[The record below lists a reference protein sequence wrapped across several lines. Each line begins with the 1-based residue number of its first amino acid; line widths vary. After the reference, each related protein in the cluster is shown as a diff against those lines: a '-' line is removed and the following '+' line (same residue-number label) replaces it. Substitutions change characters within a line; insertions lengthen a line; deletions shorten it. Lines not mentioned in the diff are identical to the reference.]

1 MDQKEFKAAL
11 TDTFGRLSLSSL
23 ITEEGKDKFY
33 HLYRRLAEENEKY
46 NLTALSDERGVI
58 LLHFADSLMGEA
70 HLAKG
75 ASLLDMGCGAG
86 FPSLPLAICRPD
98 LSITAADATAKKIG
112 FVEKM
117 KEELS
122 LPHLT
127 PLIARAEAEGRGP
140 LRDSFDA
147 VTARAVASLPMLCEL
162 CAPFLKKG
170 GLFLAMKGR
179 DGLIELEAARHAIGE
194 LKCKV
199 EFTKEYQISD
209 GYATHERVLLL
220 LRKTAPTP
228 EAYPRAF
235 ARIKSRPL

>member
-1 MDQKEFKAAL
+1 MDQTAFKAAL
-11 TDTFGRLSLSSL
+11 SETFGRLSLSSL
-23 ITEEGKDKFY
+23 LGEEEKDKFY
-33 HLYRRLAEENEKY
+33 HLYRRLVEENEKY
-46 NLTALSDERGVI
+46 NLTALSDERSVI
-58 LLHFADSLMGEA
+58 LLHFADSLMGESY
-70 HLAKG
+70 LKKG
-75 ASLLDMGCGAG
+75 SSLLDMGCGAG

-98 LSITAADATAKKIG
+98 LFVTAADATAKKIG

-122 LPHLT
+122 LPNLS
-127 PLIARAEAEGRGP
+127 PLVARAEVEGRGP

-162 CAPFLKKG
+162 CAPFVKKG

-179 DGLIELEAARHAIGE
+179 DGLAELEVARHAIGE
-194 LKCKV
+194 LRCKV
-199 EFTKEYQISD
+199 EFTKEYEISD
-209 GYATHERVLLL
+209 GETTHERVLLL
-220 LRKTAPTP
+220 LRKTAQTP

>member
-1 MDQKEFKAAL
+1 MDQKAFCETLAN
-11 TDTFGRLSLSSL
+11 TFDRLGLSPL
-23 ITEEGKDKFY
+23 LTEEKQEKFY
-33 HLYRRLAEENEKY
+33 HLYRRLCEENEKY
-46 NLTALSDERGVI
+46 NLTALADGKSVI
-58 LLHFADSLMGEA
+58 LLHFADSLMGQAYIKE
-70 HLAKG
+70 G

-86 FPSLPLAICRPD
+86 FPSLPLAICRPN
-98 LSITAADATAKKIG
+98 LAVTAADATAKKIG

-122 LPHLT
+122 LSNLT
-127 PLIARAEAEGRGP
+127 PLVARAEVEGKGP

-162 CAPFLKKG
+162 CAPFVKKG

-179 DGLIELEAARHAIGE
+179 DGLAELEAARHAIGE
-194 LKCKV
+194 LRCKV
-199 EFTKEYQISD
+199 EFTKEYEISD
-209 GYATHERVLLL
+209 GDTTHERVLLL
-220 LRKTAPTP
+220 LRKIAPTP